1 MEPLKQSQL
10 PPAIAPGLSMGS
22 VCRDLWQ
29 DVRYAARVFSKH
41 SAFAAAAVLTL
52 ALGIGAT
59 TAIFSVVY
67 GVLLK
72 PLPFHE
78 PERLVSMQQ
87 IAPHGAG
94 ANHGPGTYLTYRENH
109 QVFDGIGA
117 WDPTEVSITGGGNPE
132 RVQGLLVSAS
142 ILPLLRVQP
151 ILGRAFSA
159 EDDVPGAPRRV
170 MLTQGYWQRR
180 FGGADNVVGQ
190 QLVIDGRPAEVIGV
204 LPASF
209 KFLRTRPAIVLPM
222 PLDVNAP
229 RGISFGFQALARM
242 KPGVTLA
249 QANADVARMISL
261 LPPTFARLELR
272 PNVRPLAAEVIRNV
286 GQILWILMA
295 AVGVVLLIA
304 CGNVANLF
312 LVRAEGRHQELAVRA
327 ALGASRG
334 RIARALLSESVVL
347 ALAGGLLGVSL
358 AQAAIGLLR
367 TLAPAELP
375 RVDDIGIDWMV
386 LLFTVSVSVLS
397 GALCGV
403 LAVIRFGKPS
413 ITALKEGGRSASDA
427 PGRHRTRDALVVGQI
442 ALALTLLI
450 VSGLMIR
457 TFIAM
462 RQVDP
467 GFTRPEEV
475 QTFVLAIPA
484 SLISDPQQAV
494 RTFEGVAQ
502 QLARVPG
509 VTSVGLSSSITMDG
523 EDNGNYVAIEEF
535 PDPEG
540 TMVKLRRF
548 KSIGPRYLE
557 TMGNRLVAGR
567 SITWNDIYEQ
577 RPVVVISEPL
587 AREYWGDPANAIGKR
602 VRGSSSRF
610 PWREIIGVSGNER
623 DDGLTQPPTPIV
635 YWPMLNESYR
645 WRTMTYA
652 VRSTRVGAPGFVRE
666 LEQAV
671 WSVNPNLPLA
681 TVQTLEE
688 IQVSS
693 MTQTSFALVMLGI
706 AASVA
711 LLIGMVG
718 IYGVVAYAAAQ
729 RTREIGVRMALGAQI
744 GDVRRMFLRHGL
756 WLTTIGIA
764 IGIGIAPM
772 LTRVMSAFLFGVG
785 PMDPITYAAVS
796 AVLAGMTLVATYL
809 PAHRASRVDPVVAL
823 RAEA

>member
-1 MEPLKQSQL
+1 MDRLKY
-10 PPAIAPGLSMGS
+10 A
-22 VCRDLWQ
+22 CRDFWQ
-29 DVRYAARVFSKH
+29 DVRYAARVFSKQP
-41 SAFAAAAVLTL
+41 AFAAAAVLTL

-78 PERLVSMQQ
+78 PERLVSLEH

-94 ANHGPGTYLTYRENH
+94 VNHGRGTYLTYRENQ
-109 QVFDGIGA
+109 QVFEAIGA
-117 WDPTEVSITGGGNPE
+117 WDPTEVAITGGGNPE

-142 ILPLLRVQP
+142 TLPLLRVQP
-151 ILGRAFSA
+151 ILGRGFSA
-159 EDDVPGAPRRV
+159 EDDAPGAPRRV
-170 MLTQGYWQRR
+170 LLTHAYWQSR
-180 FGGADNVVGQ
+180 FGGADAAVGQ
-190 QLVIDGRPAEVIGV
+190 QLVIDGNPAEVIGV

-222 PLDVNAP
+222 PLDAGAP

-261 LPPTFARLELR
+261 LPRTFAQLELR
-272 PNVRPLAAEVIRNV
+272 PNVRPLSADVIRNV
-286 GQILWILMA
+286 GRILWILLA

-347 ALAGGLLGVSL
+347 ALAGGLLGVWF

-367 TLAPAELP
+367 AIAPAELP
-375 RVDDIGIDWMV
+375 RVDDIAVDWTV
-386 LLFTVSVSVLS
+386 LLFTTSVSVLS
-397 GALCGV
+397 GALCGAF
-403 LAVIRFGKPS
+403 AVIRFGTPS
-413 ITALKEGGRSASDA
+413 ITALKEGGRSASA
-427 PGRHRTRDALVVGQI
+427 GPGRHRTRDGLVVGQI

-457 TFIAM
+457 TSLAM
-462 RQVDP
+462 RRVEP
-467 GFTRPEEV
+467 GFSRPQEV
-475 QTFVLAIPA
+475 QTFVLDIPE
-484 SLISDPQQAV
+484 SVMSDPQQTV
-494 RTFEGVAQ
+494 RTFESVAE

-523 EDNGNYVAIEEF
+523 EDNTNYAAIEEF
-535 PDPEG
+535 PDPPG
-540 TMVKLRRF
+540 AMGRLRRF
-548 KSIGPRYLE
+548 KSIGPGYFE
-557 TMGNRLVAGR
+557 TMGNRLAAGR
-567 SITWNDIYEQ
+567 SITWSDIHDE
-577 RPVVVISEPL
+577 RPVVIISEPL
-587 AREYWGDPANAIGKR
+587 ARQYWGEPAKAIGKR
-602 VRGSSSRF
+602 LRGWSPRF
-610 PWREIIGVSGNER
+610 PWREIVGVSGNER
-623 DDGLTQPPTPIV
+623 DDGLTQPPTQIV
-635 YWPMLNESYR
+635 YWPMLNEIYE
-645 WRTMTYA
+645 WRTMAYA
-652 VRSTRVGAPGFVRE
+652 VRSTRVGTPGFVRE

-671 WSVNPNLPLA
+671 WSINPNLPLA
-681 TVQTLEE
+681 AVQTLEE
-688 IQVSS
+688 IHVSS

-706 AASVA
+706 AATVA

-718 IYGVVAYAAAQ
+718 IYGAVAYAAAQ

-744 GDVRRMFLRHGL
+744 ADVRTMFLRHGL

-764 IGIGIAPM
+764 IGIGIALL
-772 LTRVMSAFLFGVG
+772 LTRLMSAFLFGVG
-785 PMDPITYAAVS
+785 PTDPITYAAVS
-796 AVLAGMTLVATYL
+796 ASLAGMTLVATYL
-809 PAHRASRVDPVVAL
+809 PARRASRVDPVVAL